1 MKHILV
7 CYCYY
12 DVTHGSRIVGL
23 RCGEAG
29 LKSRAIGSVCSVH
42 FELIS
47 TLSKL
52 DVISES

>member
-23 RCGEAG
+23 RCGAAG
-29 LKSRAIGSVCSVH
+29 LKSLAIRSVCSVH